1 MAHRALRCREARL
14 DVIRH
19 LAAERL
25 RAQPGRLMAY
35 GAILCRQLVVV
46 AHVAERISAGHDFT
60 GRRQLVRT
68 RQCPARRAVIERS
81 RIPALG
87 GVAGRAIRRLKS
99 GPRGRVHR
107 IIRLLPGRQ
116 MAARIPAVRRPH
128 RQVVIV
134 VEVAGSA
141 SHIGVAVGQKK
152 SRGAV
157 IEDRRGPRNRVVA
170 SVAVGHSKSS
180 PCRGVHRIIRLLPS
194 RQVAARIPAVRRP
207 YHQAVIVVEVA
218 GGTGHIGMAIRQRE
232 PGGAVVEL
240 RAQPAVK
247 RVAGV
252 AGGRELC
259 ADVIRIRSLLV
270 VPQVAGSAGRRQAQ
284 ELAHC
289 SALVAVLALHR
300 GVRAEQRKAIL
311 VILYPL
317 DGNFPAPHG
326 MALRAIRAHLPLV
339 NVRVALF
346 TILAHICEHRLEV
359 ALRALNF
366 LVHLAQRIAGLVV
379 IEFRNRTNGAPARS
393 GVAILARNGQ
403 RSVRTTSGHPL

>member
-1 MAHRALRCREARL
+1 VAHRALRCREARL

-157 IEDRRGPRNRVVA
+157 IEDRRGPRNCVVA
-170 SVAVGHSKSS
+170 
-180 PCRGVHRIIRLLPS
+180 C
-194 RQVAARIPAVRRP
+194 
-207 YHQAVIVVEVA
+207 
-218 GGTGHIGMAIRQRE
+218 
-232 PGGAVVEL
+232 GAVPDSE
-240 RAQPAVK
+240 R
-247 RVAGV
+247 
-252 AGGRELC
+252 
-259 ADVIRIRSLLV
+259 RS
-270 VPQVAGSAGRRQAQ
+270 
-284 ELAHC
+284 
-289 SALVAVLALHR
+289 R
-300 GVRAEQRKAIL
+300 G
-311 VILYPL
+311 
-317 DGNFPAPHG
+317 
-326 MALRAIRAHLPLV
+326 
-339 NVRVALF
+339 
-346 TILAHICEHRLEV
+346 
-359 ALRALNF
+359 
-366 LVHLAQRIAGLVV
+366 
-379 IEFRNRTNGAPARS
+379 
-393 GVAILARNGQ
+393 
-403 RSVRTTSGHPL
+403 